1 VKKDLQVLAWAQ
13 RITKK
18 GTHLGPTH
26 LLEVREQATLDEAQA
41 AFHKIAR
48 VAHPDMHRT
57 TMTVDEL
64 DTLTSAYSRVSA
76 AYQEFKARRL
86 GGRPSAAGMDGKT
99 PPPVLRGISGIAP
112 PPPQTPKPAV
122 KTPQMA
128 PKAMVYYRKAES
140 ALRQGDL
147 KAALLQLKMAIAA
160 DPQSPVLRQALSE
173 VESEIKGGS

>member
-1 VKKDLQVLAWAQ
+1 MNKDVQVLAWAQ

-18 GTHLGPTH
+18 GSHLGPTH

-64 DTLTSAYSRVSA
+64 DILTSAYSRVSA

-86 GGRPSAAGMDGKT
+86 GGRPSNPGMDAKT
-99 PPPVLRGISGIAP
+99 PPPQLRGVSHLVPAAS
-112 PPPQTPKPAV
+112 PQAKPSV

-160 DPQSPVLRQALSE
+160 DPQSQVLRQALSE
-173 VESEIKGGS
+173 VESEIKRG